1 MPSSFWKVCR
11 FTVHM
16 KMGGFSDFYT
26 LRPVFKKVRF
36 QALHFQDPCGRSAKT
51 MQYMCVFAKER
62 PRVDG
67 SLVKCVVLC
76 WSGGWAN

>member
-36 QALHFQDPCGRSAKT
+36 QALHFQDPCGQNDAIYVRFRKRASSCGRLLS
-51 MQYMCVFAKER
+51 QMCGFMLEWGLGQLR
-62 PRVDG
+62 D
-67 SLVKCVVLC
+67 
-76 WSGGWAN
+76 